1 MAPGGGV
8 ALELRQRVTGGAT
21 GVVALLPRA
30 AGDAVDVAYPS
41 GEVVVVSEVSA
52 SGALSDAPVVL
63 RPGAEDGDIALATE
77 PIFSPICG
85 LARMK

>member
-30 AGDAVDVAYPS
+30 AGDAVDVAYTGREPD
-41 GEVVVVSEVSA
+41 G
-52 SGALSDAPVVL
+52 
-63 RPGAEDGDIALATE
+63 RPGHSNTQQ
-77 PIFSPICG
+77 
-85 LARMK
+85 